1 MKKSNI
7 TISFTYAVNE
17 TPKANLGSIDD
28 AIASE
33 LLAIKAAEQGAKAM
47 RETLRGFI
55 KENIGAVNPDAIE
68 AILKANKW
76 SKQDISKEMLAF
88 GLRRRAANKAKL
100 ALSQKLQSVAESEFA
115 TLKKTYSAKEI
126 AAIGRRLQI
135 LAQQRSK

>member
-100 ALSQKLQSVAESEFA
+100 ALSQKLQSSAQAEFA
-115 TLKKTYSAKEI
+115 TLRKRYSGKDLVAI
-126 AAIGRRLQI
+126 ARRVYL
-135 LAQQRSK
+135 LAQEASK

>member
-1 MKKSNI
+1 MKKNSI

-76 SKQDISKEMLAF
+76 SKQDISHEMLAY

-100 ALSQKLQSVAESEFA
+100 AVSAKLQTAAQAEFA
-115 TLKKTYSAKEI
+115 ALRKRYSLKEI
-126 AAIGRRLQI
+126 AALGRRIQK
-135 LAQQRSK
+135 LAQEASK

>member
-7 TISFTYAVNE
+7 TISFTYSVNE

-76 SKQDISKEMLAF
+76 SKQDISDEMLAF
-88 GLRRRAANKAKL
+88 GLRRRKASKAK
-100 ALSQKLQSVAESEFA
+100 AAVSAKLQSAAQAEFA
-115 TLKKTYSAKEI
+115 TLRKRYSGKDLVAI
-126 AAIGRRLQI
+126 ARRVYL
-135 LAQQRSK
+135 LAQEASK